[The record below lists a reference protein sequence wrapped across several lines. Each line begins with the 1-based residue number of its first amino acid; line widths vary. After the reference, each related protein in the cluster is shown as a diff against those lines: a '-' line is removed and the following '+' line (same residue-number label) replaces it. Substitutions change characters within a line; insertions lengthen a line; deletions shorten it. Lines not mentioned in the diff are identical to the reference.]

1 MSKCDSIRTKKS
13 GRNSFEIVSEFTQEN
28 FYLLKSTQVLSP
40 SFKQKKKQLTSSSQ
54 MFIKKKTVKV
64 HTELV

>member
-1 MSKCDSIRTKKS
+1 MSKCDSIRTEKS
-13 GRNSFEIVSEFTQEN
+13 GRNTFEIVSEFTQEN

-40 SFKQKKKQLTSSSQ
+40 SFKQKKKAVNFKQPNVY
-54 MFIKKKTVKV
+54 KKKTVKV